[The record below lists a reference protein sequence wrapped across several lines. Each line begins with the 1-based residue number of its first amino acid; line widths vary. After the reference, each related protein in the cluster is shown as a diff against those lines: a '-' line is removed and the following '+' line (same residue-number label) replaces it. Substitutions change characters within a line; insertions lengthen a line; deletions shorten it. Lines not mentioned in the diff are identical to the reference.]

1 MIEYKQPAIVEE
13 IRRRIRCGIYTGQL
27 PTTAELAEEFG
38 VNIKTMSKAVSQ
50 LVDARIL
57 ERRRRCG
64 TRVISG
70 MISRPEEELIE
81 VIFEG
86 STSLFTHPFW
96 GEIWSAIVSEL
107 SLAGFRS
114 VLNMLEAD
122 SQTGLLHLENF
133 TMCPSAGKIILGIA
147 EQHLLERVRSSGVP
161 FVVAGD
167 LIGAGDIPQITF
179 DFSAGIREA
188 VDFLYAQGCRRIG
201 FIGQTHSFVDTAQ
214 VHKYNSYLKAVQH
227 YCQIDPL
234 LVEHVRPLA
243 ELGRPA
249 IINILERSAPDAL
262 IAAYDHQL
270 PGILEVLREREI
282 TLPVI
287 GCDGLKSA
295 DLPSDRHTIKAP
307 LHECGVTAAKAL
319 ITAIR
324 KKTRVQSKSLKAEF
338 Y

>member
-13 IRRRIRCGIYTGQL
+13 LRRRIRNGVYSGQL
-27 PTTAELAEEFG
+27 PTTAALAEEFG
-38 VNIKTMSKAVSQ
+38 VNIKTMSKAISQ

-64 TRVISG
+64 TRVIAG

-122 SQTGLLHLENF
+122 RKTGLLHLQNF
-133 TMCPSAGKIILGIA
+133 SMCPSAGKIVLGIA
-147 EQHLLERVRSSGVP
+147 EQHLLSRVRDAGVP

-167 LIGAGDIPQITF
+167 MIGAKDIPQITF
-179 DFSAGIREA
+179 DFTSGIRDA

-201 FIGQTHSFVDTAQ
+201 FIGQTHSYVDTAQ
-214 VHKYNSYLKAVQH
+214 THKYNAYLKAIQR

-234 LVEHVRPLA
+234 LVEDVRPLT
-243 ELGRPA
+243 ELGRCGM
-249 IINILERSAPDAL
+249 INILERTAPDGL

-270 PGILEVLREREI
+270 PGILDVLKERNLQ
-282 TLPVI
+282 LPVI
-287 GCDGLKSA
+287 GCDGLRSET
-295 DLPSDRHTIKAP
+295 LPADRHTVKAP
-307 LHECGVTAAKAL
+307 FHECGVAAAKAL
-319 ITAIR
+319 IGAIR
-324 KKTRVQSKSLKAEF
+324 NRGKVHSRSLKAEF

>member
-13 IRRRIRCGIYTGQL
+13 IRRRIRCGTYSGQL
-27 PTTAELAEEFG
+27 PSTVELAKEFG
-38 VNIKTMSKAVSQ
+38 VNVKTMGKAISQ
-50 LVDARIL
+50 LVDARLL

-64 TRVISG
+64 TRVIAG

-122 SQTGLLHLENF
+122 NKTGLLHLENF
-133 TMCPSAGKIILGIA
+133 SMCPSAGKIVLGIA
-147 EQHLLERVRSSGVP
+147 EPHLLERVRSSGVP

-167 LIGAGDIPQITF
+167 RIGSKEIPQITF
-179 DFSAGIREA
+179 DFYTGIRDA
-188 VDFLYAQGCRRIG
+188 VDFLNAQGCRRIA
-201 FIGQTHSFVDTAQ
+201 FIGQTQSYVDTAQ
-214 VHKYNSYLKAVQH
+214 VHKYNAYLKAVQR
-227 YCQIDPL
+227 YCQINPL
-234 LVEHVRPLA
+234 LVENVRPLA

-249 IINILERSAPDAL
+249 MINMLDRAAPDAL

-270 PGILEVLREREI
+270 PGILDVLRERGIEM
-282 TLPVI
+282 PVI
-287 GCDGLKSA
+287 GCDGLKSEI
-295 DLPSDRHTIKAP
+295 LPKNRHIVKAP
-307 LHECGVTAAKAL
+307 LHLCGVTAAKAL
-319 ITAIR
+319 ICAIR
-324 KKTRVQSKSLKAEF
+324 KKSEVRSQFLKAEF